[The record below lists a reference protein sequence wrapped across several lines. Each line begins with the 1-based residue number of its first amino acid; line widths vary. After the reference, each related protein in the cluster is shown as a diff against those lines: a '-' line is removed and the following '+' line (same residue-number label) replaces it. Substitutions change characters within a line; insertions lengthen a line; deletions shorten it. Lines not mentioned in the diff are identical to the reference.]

1 MESPLIHMAYI
12 SAATQPFNG
21 PQLSRLIALARGNN
35 SRLGV
40 TGMLMYVNGSF
51 MQVVEGAPDT
61 VAALFDKICA
71 DGRHHKIHT
80 LLQEPIQARAFGD
93 WSMGLAKLDA
103 DELQSLEG
111 VNDFFSNGR
120 SFFALEPGI
129 AKYLLIGFR
138 GGRWRQKLV

>member
-1 MESPLIHMAYI
+1 MDSPLIQMAYI
-12 SAATQPFNG
+12 SAAVHPFNG
-21 PQLSRLIALARGNN
+21 RELSSLIALARENN

-51 MQVVEGAPDT
+51 MQVVEGPPDP

-71 DGRHHKIHT
+71 DGRHHKVHT
-80 LLQEPIQARAFGD
+80 LLQEPIQSRAFGD

-103 DELQSLEG
+103 DELTSLEG
-111 VNDFFSNGR
+111 VNDFFANGR

-138 GGRWRQKLV
+138 GGRWRQALV